1 MHCPVGRP
9 GSSTLW
15 LAPPSQSR
23 CPRGL
28 GQVLVQGLSRGA
40 PGPWLP
46 IFPGCA
52 GANVPRPGVSVGEF
66 PAWAS
71 PGEVLPR
78 SPRSP
83 ASPPAPQPQAST
95 DGWSK
100 GPGGRETRGRH
111 QRPLQPADRVGSLH
125 CLLGRGWGHLAGR
138 GARVLRSVWYGQ
150 SAGGPKGTLWRLAG
164 GRHRPEGGRSGGGGA
179 GALRPGHTGQL
190 EPQPRCRA
198 TDREVAGLR
207 PLLRG
212 FSLGMDGGGEGTRSQ
227 ALRRTPGTWTLED
240 LVSDERVGGGVQGR
254 EDHGLPGPPPPC

>member
-1 MHCPVGRP
+1 MPTYPAQGFLS
-9 GSSTLW
+9 GSSQPGRLPGRFYHGVHGAP
-15 LAPPSQSR
+15 LPLPPPSLR
-23 CPRGL
+23 
-28 GQVLVQGLSRGA
+28 
-40 PGPWLP
+40 
-46 IFPGCA
+46 
-52 GANVPRPGVSVGEF
+52 RPQTDGVRV
-66 PAWAS
+66 
-71 PGEVLPR
+71 PGE
-78 SPRSP
+78 
-83 ASPPAPQPQAST
+83 
-95 DGWSK
+95 
-100 GPGGRETRGRH
+100 GRQRGRH